1 MAQYS
6 CKSIILIPLYA
17 DDVLFSYT
25 LDDTKHLL
33 DVLETFCQISRLT
46 VNVEK
51 TKMTGMMGMTAIRSR
66 HYPTFTYKGEPIQ
79 VVQIL
84 TKPGY

>member
-6 CKSIILIPLYA
+6 CKSIILILLYA
-17 DDVLFSYT
+17 ADVLFSYT
-25 LDDTKHLL
+25 LDDMKHVL

-51 TKMTGMMGMTAIRSR
+51 TKMMRMKGIQPR
-66 HYPTFTYKGEPIQ
+66 H
-79 VVQIL
+79 
-84 TKPGY
+84 